1 MSMDQESSV
10 KKTKIDGL
18 FLIKRPTYEDER
30 GFFRESARI
39 AEIEDVAGIKFAVR
53 QMNHARSKKNIV
65 RGIHA
70 APWNKLIYVTRGNVQ
85 AVIVD
90 LRPDSQ
96 TFGQHESF
104 VIGDE
109 DRASIFIPK
118 GCGNAYVVLS
128 EDADYTYLTDEEWVP
143 GREFGVLWNDSDLG
157 IAWQVKDP
165 ILAEK
170 DQQNPTVRSLF
181 PDKF

>member
-1 MSMDQESSV
+1 MDQESSV

-18 FLIKRPTYEDER
+18 ILVKRPTHEDER

-39 AEIEDVAGIKFAVR
+39 SEIENATGTSFVVK
-53 QMNHARSKKNIV
+53 QMNHARSVRNV
-65 RGIHA
+65 LRGIHI
-70 APWNKLIYVTRGNVQ
+70 APWNKLVYVTGGSVQ

-96 TFGQHESF
+96 TFGQRESL

-109 DRASIFIPK
+109 DRTSIFIPK
-118 GCGNAYVVLS
+118 GCGNSYLVLS
-128 EDADYTYLTDEEWVP
+128 EDADYTYLTDEEWSSGKEV
-143 GREFGVLWNDSDLG
+143 GVLWNDSDLN
-157 IAWQVKDP
+157 IVWQVQDP
-165 ILAEK
+165 IVAEK
-170 DQQNPTVRSLF
+170 DLQNPTVKSLF